1 MNENPNEP
9 NKPNG
14 SSDTNDANKNA
25 DRIKTAI
32 PRDKIMTVSTS
43 PHIRSG
49 ETTRTIMTDVIIALS
64 PVLVWSVYIFGFRA
78 LTLTL
83 VSVISCV
90 LFEFL
95 FQKIMKKQVTVKD
108 RSAVVTGILLAFN
121 LPVNTPLWAPV
132 IGAAFAI
139 IIVKQLFGGIG
150 KNIVNPAIAA
160 RVFMSLSFSF
170 MGEFHRLFDDSGAA
184 VAKLPALGI
193 NVDAVAGPTP
203 LYHLKDLVE
212 RGWPKEETFDMFLGQ
227 QGGCIGEVSALL
239 IIAGGIYLMWRKI
252 ITWHT
257 PVSFIAVVALV
268 TFFFPQGTSDNGL
281 NFALAQIL
289 SGGLFL
295 GAVFMATDYST
306 SPITKTG
313 KLIFGAG
320 CGLITVF
327 IRYFGAYPEGVSYSI
342 MIMNLFVWYI
352 DKATKPVKFG
362 GASNGRK

>member
-1 MNENPNEP
+1 MNENPNDS
-9 NKPNG
+9 NINQI
-14 SSDTNDANKNA
+14 NQANQIGDSA
-25 DRIKTAI
+25 DRITI
-32 PRDKIMTVSTS
+32 PPDKLMTVSTS
-43 PHIRSG
+43 PHIKGG
-49 ETTRTIMTDVIIALS
+49 ETTATIMTAVIIALM
-64 PVLVWSVYIFGFRA
+64 PALVWSIYIFGFRA

-90 LFEFL
+90 FFEFL
-95 FQKIMKKQVTVKD
+95 YQKIMKKQVAVKD
-108 RSAVVTGILLAFN
+108 LSAVVTGILIAFN
-121 LPVNTPLWAPV
+121 LPVNTPLWGPV

-160 RVFMSLSFSF
+160 RIFMFLSFNFMASF
-170 MGEFHRLFDDSGAA
+170 WDITQN
-184 VAKLPALGI
+184 KLPALKI
-193 NVDAVAGPTP
+193 NVDAIAGATP
-203 LYHLKDLVE
+203 LVYLKEGKLPEIILKDDTLIK
-212 RGWPKEETFDMFLGQ
+212 PINMFLGQ
-227 QGGCIGEVSALL
+227 KGGCIGEISVLL

-252 ITWHT
+252 ISWHT
-257 PVSFIAVVALV
+257 PVSFIAVAALLM
-268 TFFFPQGTSDNGL
+268 FFFPKGSSDNL

-295 GAVFMATDYST
+295 GAFFMATDYAT
-306 SPITKTG
+306 SPITKAG

-327 IRYFGAYPEGVSYSI
+327 IRYFGAYPEGVSFAI

-362 GASNGRK
+362 GAAHGRKQ